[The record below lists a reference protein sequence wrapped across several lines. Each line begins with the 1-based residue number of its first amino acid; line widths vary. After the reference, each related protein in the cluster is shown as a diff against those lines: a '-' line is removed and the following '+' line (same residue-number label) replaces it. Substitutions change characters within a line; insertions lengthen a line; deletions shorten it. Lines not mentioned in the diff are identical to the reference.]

1 MEEEWD
7 IYDIDRKKTGKTAKR
22 KDEDIL
28 ELGEYHIIVNA
39 VIINSKGEIL
49 LSRRAPTRKNPL
61 FWECAGGSI
70 KKGETSLEG
79 MLRELKE
86 ELGLVFSKKDAI
98 HLAELRRDKVPCDFK
113 DLWLF
118 RKDVDIAKEVKFE
131 DEESIDA
138 KFVTID
144 KFEEMYKAG
153 EIIKAVDLDRNLYK
167 KALGLTKRE
176 SYDYI
181 GKELTVEVDRPLGE
195 TRKSDKY
202 VFEPNTVNYGYIPN
216 TVSGDG
222 EELDAYILGVDE
234 PVKEF
239 KGECIGVIYRIDDD
253 DDKLLIA
260 PEGKTFTDEEIRALT
275 NFQEQ
280 YFTSE
285 IIRE

>member
-7 IYDIDRKKTGKTAKR
+7 IYDIDRKKTGKIAKR
-22 KDEDIL
+22 DDEDKL
-28 ELGEYHIIVNA
+28 EQGEYHIIVNA
-39 VIINSKGEIL
+39 VILNSKGEIL
-49 LSRRAPTRKNPL
+49 LSRRAPFKKNPL

-86 ELGLVFSKKDAI
+86 ELGLVFDKKEAI

-118 RKDVDIAKEVKFE
+118 KRDIDIASEVSFE

-144 KFEEMYKAG
+144 KFEEMFKAG
-153 EIIKAVDLDRNLYK
+153 EIIKAVDFNRELYN
-167 KALGLTKRE
+167 KALKLTKRK
-176 SYDYI
+176 SSDFL
-181 GKELTVEVDRPLGE
+181 GKELTVEVERPLGE
-195 TRKSDKY
+195 TRKSDEY
-202 VFEPNTVNYGYIPN
+202 DYEPNTVNYGFIPN

-222 EELDAYILGVDE
+222 EEVDAYILGVDE

-260 PEGKTFTDEEIRALT
+260 PEGKTFTDEEIRKLT

>member
-167 KALGLTKRE
+167 KH
-176 SYDYI
+176 
-181 GKELTVEVDRPLGE
+181 
-195 TRKSDKY
+195 
-202 VFEPNTVNYGYIPN
+202 
-216 TVSGDG
+216 
-222 EELDAYILGVDE
+222 
-234 PVKEF
+234 
-239 KGECIGVIYRIDDD
+239 
-253 DDKLLIA
+253 
-260 PEGKTFTDEEIRALT
+260 
-275 NFQEQ
+275 
-280 YFTSE
+280 
-285 IIRE
+285 